1 MAPVRVGK
9 DAVIGAGSTITKD
22 VPSGS
27 LALERNKQT
36 VIPDWKEKKEE
47 KRGLRQVQVKES
59 SGKEGIS
66 LLLYTKKLKI
76 FTGNANP
83 ELAEEIAAYL
93 GIGLG
98 KSRVSY
104 FSDGEISVAI
114 DESVR
119 GADVFVIQPTCPPAN
134 QNVMELLIMIDALK
148 RASARRICAVLPYY
162 GYARQDRKLKA
173 RDPITAKLLA
183 DLITAAGANRVLAM
197 DLHAGQIQGFF
208 DIPVDHL
215 LGVPILA
222 EYFQSL
228 GIEDPIVVSPDVGGV
243 ARARDLASRL
253 ETTIAIV
260 DKRRPHP
267 NVAEVLHLVGD
278 VKGRTAILV
287 DDIIDT
293 AGTIVKAAEALLER
307 GAKDVYACCT
317 HPVLSGPARER
328 LDASPL
334 KEVVVTNTIPV
345 PPEKRFSR
353 LKVLTV
359 APIFG
364 ESIIRIHEDLSVSKL
379 FE

>member
-1 MAPVRVGK
+1 MMDSRARK
-9 DAVIGAGSTITKD
+9 GAG
-22 VPSGS
+22 VM
-27 LALERNKQT
+27 
-36 VIPDWKEKKEE
+36 
-47 KRGLRQVQVKES
+47 
-59 SGKEGIS
+59 
-66 LLLYTKKLKI
+66 LYSKKLKI

-83 ELAEEIAAYL
+83 ELANEIAAYL
-93 GIGLG
+93 GIEVGDAH
-98 KSRVSY
+98 VSY
-104 FSDGEISVAI
+104 FSDGEISVTI
-114 DESVR
+114 NESVR
-119 GADVFVIQPTCPPAN
+119 GADVFVVQPTCPPAN
-134 QNVMELLIMIDALK
+134 KNVMELLIMIDALK

-183 DLITAAGANRVLAM
+183 NIITAAGATRVPSM

-222 EYFQSL
+222 EYFQKI
-228 GIEDPIVVSPDVGGV
+228 GIKDPIVVSPDVGGV
-243 ARARDLASRL
+243 IRARDLASRL
-253 ETTIAIV
+253 ETNIAII

-267 NVAEVLHLVGD
+267 NETEVLHLVGD
-278 VKGRTAILV
+278 VKGKTAIVV

-293 AGTIVKAAEALLER
+293 GGTIVKAVDALIER
-307 GAKDVYACCT
+307 GAKDVYACCS

-328 LDASPL
+328 LEASPL

-345 PPEKRFSR
+345 TPEERFSR

-359 APIFG
+359 APVFG
-364 ESIIRIHEDLSVSKL
+364 EAIIRIHEDLSVSKL